1 MTEII
6 NSIASHLPSLNE
18 LGTAIPVI
26 ISLILIEGLLSVDNV
41 MAIAAMASHLPK
53 HQQKKA
59 LRWGIVGAYAFRGLC
74 LFFVAWIAANMW
86 IKAVG
91 ALYLIWLM
99 CKHVGRD
106 EDVEDVNRDHIPDA
120 MQRSL
125 FATIVSIEIM
135 DLSLS
140 IDNVVAAVALD
151 KRLWVVCL
159 GVFIGI
165 LALRF
170 VAGYCIKLIER
181 FPILQHTA
189 FMLVGFVGVILC
201 VELALEHYG
210 IHFHIGSIQKFVGIV
225 VITAA
230 SLWYGE
236 SAMLQSKFS
245 GVVRVG
251 KKSMWMVDRSLYYGT
266 YPLHWTVGAL
276 LRFIQRPFQP
286 KAGAVSAESTGNPV
300 A

>member
-1 MTEII
+1 MTEILH
-6 NSIASHLPSLNE
+6 NIANHLPSLQE
-18 LGTAIPVI
+18 LATAVPVI
-26 ISLILIEGLLSVDNV
+26 VSLILIEGLLSVDNA

-86 IKAVG
+86 IKALG

-99 CKHVGRD
+99 CKHIGRD

-140 IDNVVAAVALD
+140 LDNVVAAVALD

-181 FPILQHTA
+181 FPVLQHTA

-210 IHFHIGSIQKFVGIV
+210 IHVHIDSVQKFIGIV
-225 VITAA
+225 IITAG

-236 SAMLQSKFS
+236 SQMLQSRFG
-245 GVVRVG
+245 GVVRAG
-251 KKSMWMVDRSLYYGT
+251 KKAMWLADRGLYYGT
-266 YPLHWTVGAL
+266 YPLHFTVGAF
-276 LRFIQRPFQP
+276 LRFLGKPFRP
-286 KAGAVSAESTGNPV
+286 KTGDGTSPSPV
-300 A
+300 G